1 MQGLAALVVAQI
13 SYCVAKTVRD
23 IICIF
28 DKWVYEEELFTG
40 SFYGGRVKEN
50 SKIKGGM
57 HLIAFLD

>member
-1 MQGLAALVVAQI
+1 MQGLAALVVGQI
-13 SYCVAKTVRD
+13 SYCVAKTATD

-28 DKWVYEEELFTG
+28 DKWVYEKELFNG
-40 SFYGGRVKEN
+40 SCYGGRVNEN